1 MKVNGKDSFFM
12 ELEFCIILIKANI
25 RESFSLGF
33 RKDMGWRHGIQLKG
47 YNSTKDF
54 GNKEKWREKGNSHF
68 QMEKSISDRWKE
80 MFLMETEWRHF
91 WTKINIQV
99 SFIMVLNMVSAK
111 NKLLNGLMKGFGST
125 VYKVG
130 KEKLSLVKGIWNFLK
145 VVSPEECQM
154 DLANKFI
161 KTVKLF
167 QHPFKWEKLFLR

>member
-1 MKVNGKDSFFM
+1 
-12 ELEFCIILIKANI
+12 
-25 RESFSLGF
+25 
-33 RKDMGWRHGIQLKG
+33 
-47 YNSTKDF
+47 
-54 GNKEKWREKGNSHF
+54 
-68 QMEKSISDRWKE
+68 
-80 MFLMETEWRHF
+80 
-91 WTKINIQV
+91 
-99 SFIMVLNMVSAK
+99 MVLNMVSAK